1 MPIVVATPVS
11 FATRNLS
18 RLQDV
23 VRERLLA
30 IDMLFEAHRAD
41 AHVGVQ
47 MIGRG
52 AENRIDGLL
61 LLQQVTKILVSRD
74 FVVWR
79 LRGEVL
85 LDLGLHRQ
93 ASSGSLVIER
103 VEILRLDGIGHGD
116 DLRVGFLEKCAHI
129 GAPLTAAADDGDVH
143 LPLGGTKAAPPRT
156 WRGTMVN
163 PVMAVVAPRI
173 KVLRLNPLLVLFRG

>member
-1 MPIVVATPVS
+1 VTDGAVPDQLTSLADEIAGVTLIAHRGGNAG
-11 FATRNLS
+11 FLRDTRGLP
-18 RLQDV
+18 RLPDV

-47 MIGRG
+47 MIGSG

-61 LLQQVTKILVSRD
+61 LLQQMTTILLSRD
-74 FVVWR
+74 FVVLS

-93 ASSGSLVIER
+93 ASGGSLVIER
-103 VEILRLDGIGHGD
+103 IEILRLDGISH
-116 DLRVGFLEKCAHI
+116 
-129 GAPLTAAADDGDVH
+129 
-143 LPLGGTKAAPPRT
+143 
-156 WRGTMVN
+156 
-163 PVMAVVAPRI
+163 
-173 KVLRLNPLLVLFRG
+173 